1 MKPLKG
7 IFMKALLAFLTL
19 WIMFFGSVDIAA
31 AGAGVST
38 DGSLVLSGPG
48 GKPGRT
54 SKESLAVLLDK
65 EIEVFIF
72 RHQTRVWRGG
82 PASAAKVA
90 KPELEGLIHKYA
102 NLHGVDPSLV
112 RSVMRHESGFN
123 PRAVSPKGAQGLM
136 QLMPGTAEL
145 MGVSNPFDP
154 EQNIAGGVG
163 YLRLCLDRFN
173 NDVALALAAYNA
185 GPERVARTGG
195 IPAIPETQNYV
206 RNVMQTYTGKPQ
218 SAPATRGAHFI
229 TPGAGKNSKII
240 RGPSAAGA
248 VKSDTGEDQPRR
260 RGPRI
265 IEVRYPAPKSR

>member
-1 MKPLKG
+1 MGPPKG
-7 IFMKALLAFLTL
+7 IFMKVLIAFLTL
-19 WIMFFGSVDIAA
+19 WVIFPGSVQMAA
-31 AGAGVST
+31 AGTGAST
-38 DGSLVLSGPG
+38 DGSLLLSGPG
-48 GKPGRT
+48 DKPGRA

-72 RHQTRVWRGG
+72 RHQTRVWRG
-82 PASAAKVA
+82 ASASSSKVA
-90 KPELEGLIHKYA
+90 KPELEGLIYKYA

-136 QLMPGTAEL
+136 QLMPGTADL

-206 RNVMQTYTGKPQ
+206 RNVLETYTGKPQ
-218 SAPATRGAHFI
+218 PASATKGARFI
-229 TPGAGKNSKII
+229 TPGSGKDSKVI
-240 RGPSAAGA
+240 RGPSAATA
-248 VKSDTGEDQPRR
+248 TRSDTAEDQPRR

-265 IEVRYPAPKSR
+265 IEVRHPAPKSR